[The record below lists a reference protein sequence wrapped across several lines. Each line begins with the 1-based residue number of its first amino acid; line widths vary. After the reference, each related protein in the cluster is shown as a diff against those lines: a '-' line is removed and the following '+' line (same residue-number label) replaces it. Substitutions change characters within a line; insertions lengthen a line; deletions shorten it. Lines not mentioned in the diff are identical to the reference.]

1 MNRII
6 KSKILISELSK
17 MLREQKKV
25 RQNLI
30 GGKKFEPS
38 SVRHLQVSPVTK
50 PWEEDIKSPTWAITC
65 IAALMII
72 SPGACD

>member
-50 PWEEDIKSPTWAITC
+50 P
-65 IAALMII
+65 
-72 SPGACD
+72 